1 MACPTLKRDLARM
14 VSACARLG
22 DLDCAL
28 TVIDKM
34 KERGW
39 QPDSNTLNHLLW
51 SPWEIADKGLPGGSG
66 KCEERERIDGCEWG
80 VVKGEQLLT

>member
-1 MACPTLKRDLARM
+1 M

-39 QPDSNTLNHLLW
+39 QPDSDTLNHLLW
-51 SPWEIADKGLPGGSG
+51 SPWEISGRGLTGNHANTGEH
-66 KCEERERIDGCEWG
+66 EEEEIDQCEWG
-80 VVKGEQLLT
+80 VVRGNCQLRFLEALRMC